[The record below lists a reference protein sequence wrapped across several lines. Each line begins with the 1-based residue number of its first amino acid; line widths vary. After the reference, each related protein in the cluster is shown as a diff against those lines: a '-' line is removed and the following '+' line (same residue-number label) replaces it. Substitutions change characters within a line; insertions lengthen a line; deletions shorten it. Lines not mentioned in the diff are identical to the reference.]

1 MHQDNFYIFFT
12 SLQKE
17 YIQSLHIRNL
27 AKRTI
32 EARIF
37 MLERFYNYLQS
48 RNATGMEAISK
59 AMIYDYQTELYQAI
73 NKRGRPNS
81 VTYQNSM
88 LSAVKGFM
96 RFLKE
101 RDYIVSDPSLD
112 VPYGKLPKQLP
123 RGILTNTEAR
133 RIINTP
139 DTHCALGYRDR
150 TILEVLY
157 TTGIRKQ
164 ELNNLNTT
172 DVDYNDG
179 FLRIEQGKGGK
190 DRIVPLGRIACRY
203 LENYIKSVRPE
214 MIKDP
219 YNDALFLSTRG
230 NRLSKN
236 MVWDMVKK
244 YAKKAKIKKNI
255 SPHTFRH
262 SCATAMLKNKADIR
276 AVQELLGHES
286 LESTQIYTKV
296 TIADLKETHKR
307 CHPREKEKE

>member
-1 MHQDNFYIFFT
+1 MYQDNFV
-12 SLQKE
+12 SLRDE
-17 YIQSLHIRNL
+17 YIQSLQVRNL

-32 EARIF
+32 EARAF
-37 MLERFYNYLQS
+37 MLDKFFSYLQS
-48 RNATGMEAISK
+48 RDITGTDAISK
-59 AMIYDYQTELYQAI
+59 GIILDYQTELYQTI

-81 VTYQNSM
+81 VSYQNSM
-88 LSAVKGFM
+88 LSGVKGFL

-101 RDYIVSDPSLD
+101 RDYIARDPSLD
-112 VPYGKLPKQLP
+112 IPYAKVPKQLP

-139 DTHCALGYRDR
+139 DTTCALGYRDR
-150 TILEVLY
+150 AIMEVLY

-164 ELNNLNTT
+164 ELNNLNLV
-172 DVDYNDG
+172 DVDYHDG
-179 FLRIEQGKGGK
+179 FLRIDQGKGRK

-214 MIKDP
+214 LIKDP
-219 YNDALFLSTRG
+219 YNNALFLSTRG

-236 MVWDMVKK
+236 MVWEMVKK

-262 SCATAMLKNKADIR
+262 SCATAMLRNKADIR

-286 LESTQIYTKV
+286 LESTQVYTRV
-296 TIADLKETHKR
+296 TIGDLKEVHKR

>member
-1 MHQDNFYIFFT
+1 MRQDSLT
-12 SLQKE
+12 SLREK
-17 YIQSLHIRNL
+17 YIQSLQVRNL
-27 AKRTI
+27 AERTI
-32 EARIF
+32 EARVF
-37 MLERFYNYLQS
+37 MLARFFDYLAGRHVS
-48 RNATGMEAISK
+48 GIDAISK
-59 AMIYDYQTELYQAI
+59 GIILDYQTELYHTI

-88 LSAVKGFM
+88 ISAVKGFM

-101 RDYIVSDPSLD
+101 RDYIARDPSLD
-112 VPYGKLPKQLP
+112 IPYAKLPKTLP

-139 DTHCALGYRDR
+139 DTTCTLGYRDR
-150 TILEVLY
+150 TIMEVLY

-164 ELNNLNTT
+164 ELNNLGLT
-172 DVDYNDG
+172 DVDYHDG
-179 FLRIEQGKGGK
+179 FLRIDQGKGRK

-214 MIKDP
+214 LIKDP
-219 YNDALFLSTRG
+219 YNNALFLSTRG

-236 MVWDMVKK
+236 IVWEMVKK

-262 SCATAMLKNKADIR
+262 TCATVMLRNKADIR

-286 LESTQIYTKV
+286 LESTQIYTRV
-296 TIADLKETHKR
+296 TIGDLKEVHRR

>member
-1 MHQDNFYIFFT
+1 MHRDNFT
-12 SLQKE
+12 LLKDE
-17 YIQSLHIRNL
+17 YIQSLKVRNL

-37 MLERFYNYLQS
+37 MLDKFFSYLQS
-48 RNATGMEAISK
+48 RGANRIDAISK
-59 AMIYDYQTELYQAI
+59 GIILDYQTELYHTI

-101 RDYIVSDPSLD
+101 RDYIVRDLSLD
-112 VPYGKLPKQLP
+112 IPYGKLPKKLP
-123 RGILTNTEAR
+123 RGILTTTEAR
-133 RIINTP
+133 RMMTTP
-139 DTHCALGYRDR
+139 DTTCALGYRDR
-150 TILEVLY
+150 VILEVLY

-164 ELNNLNTT
+164 ELNNLSLA
-172 DVDYNDG
+172 DVDYHDG
-179 FLRIEQGKGGK
+179 FLRIDQGKGGK
-190 DRIVPLGRIACRY
+190 DRIVPLGKIACRY

-214 MIKDP
+214 LIKDP
-219 YNDALFLSTRG
+219 YNNALFLSTRG

-236 MVWDMVKK
+236 MVWEMVKK

-262 SCATAMLKNKADIR
+262 TCATAMLKNKADIR

-286 LESTQIYTKV
+286 LESTQVYTRV
-296 TIADLKETHKR
+296 TISDLKETHKR

>member
-1 MHQDNFYIFFT
+1 MQQDNLT
-12 SLQKE
+12 SLKE
-17 YIQSLHIRNL
+17 DYIQSLKVRNL

-32 EARIF
+32 EARAF
-37 MLERFYNYLQS
+37 MLEKFFDYLAA
-48 RNATGMEAISK
+48 RHVGGVADISK
-59 AMIYDYQTELYQAI
+59 GIILDYQTDLYQTI

-81 VTYQNSM
+81 VSYQNSM
-88 LSAVKGFM
+88 LSAVKGFLF
-96 RFLKE
+96 FLKE
-101 RDYIVSDPSLD
+101 RDYIARDPSHD
-112 VPYGKLPKQLP
+112 IPYAKVPKQLP
-123 RGILTNTEAR
+123 RGILTKTEAR

-139 DTHCALGYRDR
+139 DTTCVLGYRDR

-157 TTGIRKQ
+157 TTGIRKE
-164 ELNNLNTT
+164 ELNNLTLK
-172 DVDYNDG
+172 DVDYHDG
-179 FLRIEQGKGGK
+179 FLRIDQGKGRK

-214 MIKDP
+214 LIKDP

-236 MVWDMVKK
+236 MVWEMVKK

-286 LESTQIYTKV
+286 LESTQVYTRV
-296 TIADLKETHKR
+296 TIGDLKEVHKR
-307 CHPREKEKE
+307 CHPREKEKD

>member
-1 MHQDNFYIFFT
+1 MHQDN
-12 SLQKE
+12 LNLLKDE
-17 YIQSLHIRNL
+17 YIQSLKVRNL

-32 EARIF
+32 EARVF
-37 MLERFYNYLQS
+37 MLNKFFDYLQS
-48 RNATGMEAISK
+48 RDTDRIDTISK
-59 AMIYDYQTELYQAI
+59 GIILNYQTELYHTI

-101 RDYIVSDPSLD
+101 RDYIVRDPSID
-112 VPYGKLPKQLP
+112 IPYGKQPKRLP
-123 RGILTNTEAR
+123 RGILSNTEAR
-133 RIINTP
+133 RIINIP
-139 DTHCALGYRDR
+139 DTTCALGYRDR

-157 TTGIRKQ
+157 TAGIRKQ
-164 ELNNLNTT
+164 ELNNLSLA
-172 DVDYNDG
+172 DVDYHDG
-179 FLRIEQGKGGK
+179 FLRIDEGKGRK

-214 MIKDP
+214 LIKDP
-219 YNDALFLSTRG
+219 YNNALFLSTRG

-236 MVWDMVKK
+236 MVWEMVKK
-244 YAKKAKIKKNI
+244 YAKKARIKKNI

-262 SCATAMLKNKADIR
+262 TCATAMLKNKADIR

-286 LESTQIYTKV
+286 LESTQVYTRV
-296 TIADLKETHKR
+296 TIGDLKETHKR
-307 CHPREKEKE
+307 CHPREKEKD

>member
-1 MHQDNFYIFFT
+1 
-12 SLQKE
+12 
-17 YIQSLHIRNL
+17 
-27 AKRTI
+27 
-32 EARIF
+32 
-37 MLERFYNYLQS
+37 
-48 RNATGMEAISK
+48 
-59 AMIYDYQTELYQAI
+59 
-73 NKRGRPNS
+73 
-81 VTYQNSM
+81 M
-88 LSAVKGFM
+88 LSAVKGFL

-101 RDYIVSDPSLD
+101 RDYIARDPSLD
-112 VPYGKLPKQLP
+112 IPYAKVPKQLP

-139 DTHCALGYRDR
+139 DTTCALGYRDR
-150 TILEVLY
+150 AIMEVLY

-164 ELNNLNTT
+164 ELNNLNLT
-172 DVDYNDG
+172 DVDYHDG
-179 FLRIEQGKGGK
+179 FLRIDQGKGRK

-214 MIKDP
+214 LIKDP
-219 YNDALFLSTRG
+219 YNNALFLSTRG

-236 MVWDMVKK
+236 MVWEMVKK

-286 LESTQIYTKV
+286 LESTQVYTRV
-296 TIADLKETHKR
+296 TIGDLKEVHRR
-307 CHPREKEKE
+307 CHPREKEKD

>member
-1 MHQDNFYIFFT
+1 MHQDNSSHLSF
-12 SLQKE
+12 LRDE
-17 YIQSLHIRNL
+17 YIQSLRVRNL

-32 EARIF
+32 EARVF
-37 MLERFYNYLQS
+37 MLDKFYNYLQS
-48 RNATGMEAISK
+48 RSITSIENITQAI
-59 AMIYDYQTELYQAI
+59 ILDYQTELYHAI
-73 NKRGRPNS
+73 NTRGRPNS
-81 VTYQNSM
+81 VAYQNSM
-88 LSAVKGFM
+88 LSGVKGFM

-101 RDYIVSDPSLD
+101 RDYIIINPSLD
-112 VPYGKLPKQLP
+112 VPYARLPKQLP

-133 RIINTP
+133 RILNIP
-139 DTHCALGYRDR
+139 DTGCVLGYRDR

-203 LENYIKSVRPE
+203 LENYIQSVRPE
-214 MIKDP
+214 LIKDP

-230 NRLSKN
+230 NRISKN
-236 MVWDMVKK
+236 MVWDMIKK
-244 YAKKAKIKKNI
+244 YAGKARVKKNI

-276 AVQELLGHES
+276 SVQELLGHES
-286 LESTQIYTKV
+286 LESTQIYTRV